1 MIGSP
6 NKSAMTVQLCDDYW
20 QKLAEETQ
28 REIDRITNIRNL
40 LNPQELTDRAVE
52 CDRKALL
59 AKWVELRNTFID
71 LGERYRALAR
81 KASQPK
87 HSSVTKS
94 RVEEIA
100 ARRLALTLS
109 PNLQPRFPF
118 PSSDTP
124 QAVVLDLN

>member
-81 KASQPK
+81 KASQQK
-87 HSSVTKS
+87 HPSKP
-94 RVEEIA
+94 RIEKIA
-100 ARRLALTLS
+100 AERLALTFS
-109 PNLQPRFPF
+109 PSLQPRLPF
-118 PSSDTP
+118 LPSDSP